1 MQIFAHFVAC
11 VLKGNFFF
19 FFWELLRIMKV
30 KSHSLCLPPKNKP
43 KYKCSLGS
51 SNECHPHWGCPAMN
65 HILLETDT
73 DLRVTSAFVHTE
85 YKAFIP
91 RDTTT
96 VDCDCMTAG
105 GQSPG
110 VHVCGIVKGPLG
122 NCRTSELIG
131 IRDLGWGWPLPVSH
145 LILNRRAWKAGG
157 LSQERGVSRPPSS
170 LPTSMGCSGSRSIRT
185 PVKYF

>member
-1 MQIFAHFVAC
+1 MNLFFYAKRTWIKSG
-11 VLKGNFFF
+11 LKRNANIRPFCSLCPKGEFFF

-51 SNECHPHWGCPAMN
+51 SNECHPHWGCSAVN

-96 VDCDCMTAG
+96 VDCDCVVWQQVDRAQESMYVALWKDLWVTAAR
-105 GQSPG
+105 QS
-110 VHVCGIVKGPLG
+110 L
-122 NCRTSELIG
+122 
-131 IRDLGWGWPLPVSH
+131 
-145 LILNRRAWKAGG
+145 
-157 LSQERGVSRPPSS
+157 
-170 LPTSMGCSGSRSIRT
+170 
-185 PVKYF
+185 